1 VVFTNLD
8 ENNSRPED
16 IAMDVAAIYLP
27 MLRAS
32 DRSGKE

>member
-16 IAMDVAAIYLP
+16 IAARVAAIYIPDLA
-27 MLRAS
+27 RGGQAS
-32 DRSGKE
+32 K